1 MNFKLSDQE
10 VRPVRVALDRCV
22 DVSSEVVLEGRLAF
36 EHVDSAIGITRMC
49 IRAPSRKLVVMR
61 YISELPVSGRAATP
75 QKPYIPSLNSAD
87 FERGKHL

>member
-36 EHVDSAIGITRMC
+36 EHVDSAIGILC
-49 IRAPSRKLVVMR
+49 VIKDEVLVEETFDTCENGRICRHEFV
-61 YISELPVSGRAATP
+61 ELLWCCFGREVDY
-75 QKPYIPSLNSAD
+75 QD
-87 FERGKHL
+87 VH